1 MKKKNKTPYSK
12 KHSYK
17 YIEYYCLCNRT
28 ANSIRIWTL
37 MTGHINLPFDLSK
50 PLQLTAID
58 EEIAFPFF
66 LDLYGHAVSSDRKA
80 RNP

>member
-12 KHSYK
+12 KHSCK

-37 MTGHINLPFDLSK
+37 MTGHINR
-50 PLQLTAID
+50 PLNLAQLLELTAIQKN
-58 EEIAFPFF
+58 I
-66 LDLYGHAVSSDRKA
+66 
-80 RNP
+80 